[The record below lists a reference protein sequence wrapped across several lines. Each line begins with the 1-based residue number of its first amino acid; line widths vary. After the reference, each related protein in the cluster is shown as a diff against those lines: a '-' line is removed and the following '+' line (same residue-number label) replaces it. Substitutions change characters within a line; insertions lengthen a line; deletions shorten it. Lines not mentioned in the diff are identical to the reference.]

1 MGMFFNFDKPGPGID
16 KDAPKKKG
24 IFLYFELF
32 FRKFWLLI
40 KVNMLYFLVSL
51 PVMAIY
57 NFILINEFAS
67 IMPNQDA
74 SAWWQ
79 LSLIG
84 TAVLTILWGTG
95 PVTGGFVYILRNYA
109 REEHAWL
116 LSDFFEKSKET
127 LKLGITVLLM
137 DVILLFLSLTSVNVY
152 IGLIRQG
159 VAVARY
165 ALAALAVIL
174 VLYTF
179 MHYYVYEL
187 GVTFDNKVSKTVKNA
202 LIIAAATFPASLILT
217 LVVLVLTFLA
227 FSSLSAFAI
236 ILLTFLLWISFMRF
250 PIDFYA
256 ARMIKRKFIDS
267 TSEESG
273 E

>member
-1 MGMFFNFDKPGPGID
+1 MGLFFNFDKPGPGVD

-67 IMPNQDA
+67 IMPNAGA

-84 TAVLTILWGTG
+84 TAILTILWGTG
-95 PVTGGFVYILRNYA
+95 PVTGGFVYILRNFA

-127 LKLGITVLLM
+127 LKLGITVLLT
-137 DVILLFLSLTSVNVY
+137 DIILLFLSMTSVNVY
-152 IGLIRQG
+152 IGLIKQG
-159 VAVARY
+159 VGIAKY
-165 ALAALAVIL
+165 ALVALAVIL
-174 VLYTF
+174 ALYTF

-202 LIIAAATFPASLILT
+202 LIIGAATLPTSL
-217 LVVLVLTFLA
+217 VLSLFVSVLTFLA
-227 FSSLSAFAI
+227 FSGLSAFAI
-236 ILLTFLLWISFMRF
+236 ILLMFLLWISFMRF

-267 TSEESG
+267 ASEESG